1 MNTSTNLNYSLTNSN
16 NYKINISSTSNDIIK
31 KYNLLVIEY
40 LNFIIENIN
49 IKNSTY
55 SKFIITRGLV
65 TITHVFTILLFYSR
79 NLDMSYYHSQK
90 SFYFYVEFIEQ
101 ISNDEHTFLKLSS
114 RDASMFVYRKTIFEI
129 NNENRKN
136 TTKLSC
142 EDLIKIKLLNS
153 NIHILNNI
161 IYFTVKDINFLDN
174 NCFDK
179 AIQRIENIINNLL
192 KFKINEQFF
201 DLIQIFTDSM
211 NKDNI
216 HIDKYY
222 DIIIEFLKKLSIIK
236 YGTKNKLYEI
246 IESKIKNKFN
256 DLLCDSKIEENPVI
270 FIKWIFD

>member
-1 MNTSTNLNYSLTNSN
+1 
-16 NYKINISSTSNDIIK
+16 
-31 KYNLLVIEY
+31 
-40 LNFIIENIN
+40 
-49 IKNSTY
+49 
-55 SKFIITRGLV
+55 
-65 TITHVFTILLFYSR
+65 
-79 NLDMSYYHSQK
+79 
-90 SFYFYVEFIEQ
+90 
-101 ISNDEHTFLKLSS
+101 
-114 RDASMFVYRKTIFEI
+114 MFVYRKTIFEI